1 MKNLTVV
8 HEEQVPNILT
18 QKVML
23 QEGFVLLGQ
32 VNLQPSDKQLL
43 ASYNNILACLGL
55 RALHVFL
62 IHRTFGQR
70 GNWLRGKIPF
80 KPSSITPR
88 LGINYI
94 HKLGLRFK

>member
-1 MKNLTVV
+1 
-8 HEEQVPNILT
+8 
-18 QKVML
+18 ML
-23 QEGFVLLGQ
+23 QEGFVLFGQ
-32 VNLQPSDKQLL
+32 ANLQPSDKQLL

-80 KPSSITPR
+80 KTTLFASSITPR

-94 HKLGLRFK
+94 HKLGLCFK

>member
-1 MKNLTVV
+1 M
-8 HEEQVPNILT
+8 PNILT

-62 IHRTFGQR
+62 IHRTFGTFGQSLCKEEI
-70 GNWLRGKIPF
+70 GLEEKYLSSLQVSLLALESTTCTNWAYVLNK
-80 KPSSITPR
+80 SQ
-88 LGINYI
+88 
-94 HKLGLRFK
+94 